1 MRRGWEGDEIT
12 LRVVE
17 RDDPAAA
24 PVNAGA

>member
-1 MRRGWEGDEIT
+1 MRHGWGGGEIT

-24 PVNAGA
+24 PVDAGA